1 MEVRLKAGCLL
12 RLFGALDRVQ
22 RTHSSGRAGCSKSPR
37 LMHGLSVGWH
47 VTAFLC
53 RALLRSGDPLLEG
66 LLRRLFP
73 SLSSSGAACGE
84 LSLAFCAEVRDRG
97 GGGKYSRGHK
107 PGRQERASRT
117 GCPACLRILLRMVP
131 SEGRIIATLNIL

>member
-97 GGGKYSRGHK
+97 GGGASTAGGTSLEDKRG
-107 PGRQERASRT
+107 
-117 GCPACLRILLRMVP
+117 PAGLGVLHVCEFC
-131 SEGRIIATLNIL
+131 SEWSPAKEGS